1 VSSTPSTPRRGPRW
15 SYAVL
20 LIALLTPLLGP
31 APAAA
36 QEPGTVS
43 LTVSGFTGT
52 LGPGSVQP
60 PVTAPD
66 APPAEIPDPPTELVV
81 RALIEHTGGVPLDQL
96 RLVVEVQPAATTRG
110 GLRAALDTEDGGGAP
125 ASVHEA
131 DVRPDEDLRAGE
143 VTGLEVRI
151 PDDEVAWADGGG
163 VHPVRISVVR
173 GAEILAETRTAV
185 VWLSSLP
192 EAPLL
197 TTALWPLD
205 TAPWRGPG
213 AAYPSDVDTAL
224 RPGGRLDAL
233 LRSLERFPD
242 TEVLLAPSTHLLEDL
257 RDRADGFVRTR
268 RTDSG
273 VLESLAVDP
282 ESTASRRANEVL
294 QRVRTVVG
302 ELPNPPLSRPYADAD
317 LAALTGPEGIREVAG
332 ELATTGRRR
341 LQQLVERAPDQTSFL
356 LSAATSPE
364 VLDLVPAET
373 VLVPYEA
380 VEGPDP
386 EADPTLPSPVREVR
400 SASGRPV
407 RLLVG
412 DPYVS
417 DLLATPRAGG
427 SVLSSQRILAESA
440 MAYFE
445 APGSAGRAFAVHP
458 PEAWA
463 PSAELAGQL
472 LEGLAAAT
480 WLDLRDPASVAAEAA
495 EVGRATL
502 ADDATPTLS
511 SGQITRLADTLED
524 LAAASA
530 ARTDDPRLDGR
541 EAGELRDQLLRST
554 SRWFPAGSGEADAL
568 VGDVAGTID
577 ATLADVR
584 IASGSLVTLTSDTGT
599 IPVTLQRG
607 TGGPIAVR
615 VEVASQGR
623 LAWPDG
629 RQSEPLLLEEGTT
642 QTVSFA
648 TRALSTGTFS
658 VTVRVTDPSGRLE
671 LDRTTLSVRST
682 AISGFALLSIG
693 IVVLL
698 LLAAG
703 LVRRR
708 PRRSRRDEDD
718 RPPLELVR

>member
-1 VSSTPSTPRRGPRW
+1 MSRSPSAPRRGPRG
-15 SYAVL
+15 SHAVL
-20 LIALLTPLLGP
+20 LLALLVPLLAP
-31 APAAA
+31 ASAAA
-36 QEPGTVS
+36 QEPGTVT

-52 LGPGSVQP
+52 LGPGSVRP

-66 APPAEIPDPPTELVV
+66 APPAEVPDPPTDLVV
-81 RALIEHTGGVPLDQL
+81 RALVEHTGGVPLDQL

-110 GLRAALDTEDGGGAP
+110 GLRAALDAEDEGAP
-125 ASVHEA
+125 GSVHEA

-151 PDDEVAWADGGG
+151 PDDEVAWTDGGG

-173 GAEILAETRTAV
+173 GAEVLDEVRTAV
-185 VWLSSLP
+185 VWLSSVP

-205 TAPWRGPG
+205 SPPWRGPG
-213 AAYPSDVDTAL
+213 TTYPADVDTAL
-224 RPGGRLDAL
+224 LPGGRLDAL
-233 LRSLERFPD
+233 LRSLERFPEA
-242 TEVLLAPSTHLLEDL
+242 EVLLAPSAHLLEDL
-257 RDRADGFVRTR
+257 RDRADGFVRTQ

-273 VLESLAVDP
+273 VLESLAVAP
-282 ESTASRRANEVL
+282 ESPAARRANDVL
-294 QRVRTVVG
+294 QRVRRTVG
-302 ELPNPPLSRPYADAD
+302 ELPYAPVSRPYADAD
-317 LAALTGPEGIREVAG
+317 LAALTAADDIRDVTG
-332 ELATTGRRR
+332 EIATTGRRR

-356 LSAATSPE
+356 LPGATSPE
-364 VLDLVPAET
+364 ALDLVPAET

-386 EADPTLPSPVREVR
+386 AADPTLPNPVREVR
-400 SASGRPV
+400 SASGRPL

-417 DLLATPRAGG
+417 DLLGTPRAGG
-427 SVLSSQRILAESA
+427 SVLSSQRVLVETA

-445 APGSAGRAFAVHP
+445 APGNAGRAFAIHP
-458 PEAWA
+458 PETWA

-472 LEGLAAAT
+472 LEGLGAAT
-480 WLDLRDPASVAAEAA
+480 WLDLRDPAFVATEVTD
-495 EVGRATL
+495 VGRATFSDE
-502 ADDATPTLS
+502 APPTLS
-511 SGQITRLADTLED
+511 QAQVTRLADTLGD

-541 EAGELRDQLLRST
+541 DPGELRDQLLRST

-568 VGDVAGTID
+568 VGDVGATID
-577 ATLADVR
+577 ATLTDVR

-607 TGGPIAVR
+607 AGGPVSVR

-623 LAWPDG
+623 LTWPEG

-642 QTVSFA
+642 QTVSFD

-682 AISGFALLSIG
+682 AISGVALLSIG
-693 IVVLL
+693 IVVVL

-708 PRRSRRDEDD
+708 APHGEDD

>member
-1 VSSTPSTPRRGPRW
+1 VSSSPSAPRRGPRW

-20 LIALLTPLLGP
+20 LLALLTPLLAPTP
-31 APAAA
+31 ATA

-52 LGPGSVQP
+52 LGPGSVLP
-60 PVTAPD
+60 PVTEPD
-66 APPAEIPDPPTELVV
+66 APPADLDDPPTELVV

-110 GLRAALDTEDGGGAP
+110 GLRAALDGEGGDVAG
-125 ASVHEA
+125 SVHEA
-131 DVRPDEDLRAGE
+131 EVRPDDDLRAGE

-151 PDDEVAWADGGG
+151 PDDEVAWEDGGG
-163 VHPVRISVVR
+163 VHPVQISVVR

-185 VWLSSLP
+185 VWLSSVP
-192 EAPLL
+192 ESPLL

-205 TAPWRGPG
+205 TPPWRGPG
-213 AAYPSDVDTAL
+213 PAYPDDVDTAL

-233 LRSLERFPD
+233 LRSLERFPEA
-242 TEVLLAPSTHLLEDL
+242 EVLLAPSAHLLEDL
-257 RDRADGFVRTR
+257 RDRAEGFVRTR

-273 VLESLAVDP
+273 VLESLAVAP
-282 ESTASRRANEVL
+282 ESSASRRANDVL
-294 QRVRTVVG
+294 QRVRAIVG
-302 ELPNPPLSRPYADAD
+302 DLPNPPVSRPYADAD
-317 LAALTGPEGIREVAG
+317 LTTLTGDDGIREVAG
-332 ELATTGRRR
+332 ELAATGRRR
-341 LQQLVERAPDQTSFL
+341 LQQLLERPPDQTSFL
-356 LSAATSPE
+356 LPAATSPE

-380 VEGPDP
+380 VEGPDAA
-386 EADPTLPSPVREVR
+386 ADPTLPTPVREVQ
-400 SASGRPV
+400 SASGRPM

-417 DLLATPRAGG
+417 ELLGTPRDGG
-427 SVLSSQRILAESA
+427 SVLSSQRILAETA

-445 APGSAGRAFAVHP
+445 APSRAGRAFAIHP
-458 PEAWA
+458 PESWA

-472 LEGLAAAT
+472 LQGLEAAT
-480 WLDLRDPASVAAEAA
+480 WLDLRDPASVSAEAA
-495 EVGRATL
+495 LVGRASL

-511 SGQITRLADTLED
+511 SAQIERLDGTLQD

-530 ARTDDPRLDGR
+530 ARTDDPRLEGR
-541 EAGELRDQLLRST
+541 DPGELRDQLLRST

-568 VGDVAGTID
+568 VSDVAATID

-607 TGGPIAVR
+607 TGGPVSVR

-623 LAWPDG
+623 LAWPEG

-682 AISGFALLSIG
+682 AFSGFALLSIG
-693 IVVLL
+693 IVVFL